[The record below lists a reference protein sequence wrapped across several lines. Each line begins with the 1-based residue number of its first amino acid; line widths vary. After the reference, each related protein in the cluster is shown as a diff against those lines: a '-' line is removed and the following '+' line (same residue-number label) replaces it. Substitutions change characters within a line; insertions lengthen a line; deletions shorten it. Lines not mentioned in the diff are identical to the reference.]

1 MAVPDTNMLLYLHAC
16 SKALPRVEM
25 LLDDQSRRFRTEV
38 VGSIGKIDEVNG
50 ELGRHV
56 ERMRNERG
64 QSSADMKELYSRIAV
79 LEDQLSSEQSSFAE
93 RVEKCDEEHERARVA
108 MVARM
113 AGLRVEQEEAQ
124 QWERDAKKHKE
135 ALANTLQK
143 LEAMKA
149 QHEQNIATIN
159 ASHEDRK
166 RKFRDVV
173 VRKLRHTRDVM
184 TAVGGGDGDVYRDI
198 VGVLQQ
204 QGLGGAVV
212 PGKGTSTAAR
222 LTEQLSREVTAFERE
237 TQATSHVVAAFE
249 AKKVESL
256 EVLRSE
262 RERNGRLV
270 SKNASHTQSLK
281 TLQLKLEQLKAVRQT
296 SDLRRS
302 NLADERTAALRAALE
317 AERGVRYQL
326 EEDLEEKQGE
336 LERLVQERSRAEEAL
351 AEQIAKDVAT
361 MELFEEL
368 LRGAEDEAAH
378 SNNSDTA
385 RGRLGADDR
394 PLIKA
399 TEPIRALQLHTQGDV
414 ARLLSTAMQCLVSVL
429 PQPPTTFNAFK

>member
-1 MAVPDTNMLLYLHAC
+1 
-16 SKALPRVEM
+16 
-25 LLDDQSRRFRTEV
+25 
-38 VGSIGKIDEVNG
+38 
-50 ELGRHV
+50 
-56 ERMRNERG
+56 
-64 QSSADMKELYSRIAV
+64 
-79 LEDQLSSEQSSFAE
+79 
-93 RVEKCDEEHERARVA
+93 
-108 MVARM
+108 
-113 AGLRVEQEEAQ
+113 
-124 QWERDAKKHKE
+124 
-135 ALANTLQK
+135 
-143 LEAMKA
+143 MKA

-237 TQATSHVVAAFE
+237 TQATSNVVATFE
-249 AKKVESL
+249 AKKVESM

-270 SKNASHTQSLK
+270 SKNASHTQSLR

-302 NLADERTAALRAALE
+302 NLADERTAALRAALD
-317 AERGVRYQL
+317 AERGVRFQL
-326 EEDLEEKQGE
+326 EEDLEEKQGD
-336 LERLVQERSRAEEAL
+336 LEMLVQERSRAEEAL

-368 LRGAEDEAAH
+368 LRGAEDEAAQ
-378 SNNSDTA
+378 SSNSDTA

-399 TEPIRALQLHTQGDV
+399 TEPIRALHLHTQGDV

-429 PQPPTTFNAFK
+429 PQPPAAYNAFKLSLIHISEPTRLLSISYAVFCLKKKKIKKIIKTTQLH